1 MRKIL
6 LISAALLAFWSCNS
20 SSDNAST
27 EEEAVSIVG
36 DDYRGLPMG
45 NIELNDGQKWQV
57 NEEMKPFVNHGRRI
71 VQEFIRKKHNN
82 YKDLAAQLE
91 QENSQLIKSCTMEG
105 KSHEE
110 LHRWLHPH
118 LELVKELSGVEDEA
132 QGENIVRRL
141 DASYKLYS
149 EYFQ

>member
-1 MRKIL
+1 
-6 LISAALLAFWSCNS
+6 
-20 SSDNAST
+20 
-27 EEEAVSIVG
+27 
-36 DDYRGLPMG
+36 
-45 NIELNDGQKWQV
+45 
-57 NEEMKPFVNHGRRI
+57 
-71 VQEFIRKKHNN
+71 
-82 YKDLAAQLE
+82 
-91 QENSQLIKSCTMEG
+91 MEG